1 VERRPRLYFLE
12 RRSGSRVGCRTST
25 GHSWRLGTRN
35 LLLTGLF
42 LALAASAPAKVFL
55 TQEEALA
62 LAFPP
67 GATVE
72 RRTAFLTPAQQ
83 QEIKKLSGADRL
95 AGALVTSYV
104 GRRDGREVGTA
115 YFDTH
120 IVRTQPE
127 TLMVLVDPTGAIT
140 RIEILSF
147 AEPEEYLPRQA
158 WYGQFPGRKLDD
170 ELSLR
175 RGIRPVSGAT
185 LTARATTEAARRI
198 LAIHQVLRRT
208 S

>member
-1 VERRPRLYFLE
+1 V
-12 RRSGSRVGCRTST
+12 ST
-25 GHSWRLGTRN
+25 GRSRRTGA
-35 LLLTGLF
+35 LLLRCAGFF
-42 LALAASAPAKVFL
+42 LTLAASASAKVFL

-67 GATVE
+67 GVTVE
-72 RRTAFLTPAQQ
+72 RRTAFLTAAQQ
-83 QEIKKLSGADRL
+83 QEVKKLSGADRL
-95 AGALVTSYV
+95 PAALVHCYI

-115 YFDTH
+115 YFETH

-127 TLMVLVDPTGAIT
+127 TLMVLVDPAGSIA
-140 RIEILSF
+140 RVEVLSF

-198 LAIHQVLRRT
+198 LATHQVLRRT